1 MLGLERAMEALK
13 LGMSKLEAAAPGLG
27 VRMEE
32 LGTEASRL
40 GALALARGREV
51 AVNAREGLLLL
62 IR

>member
-1 MLGLERAMEALK
+1 MEALK